1 MNRLRKFIS
10 RFDIYDGL
18 AFGLMACILF
28 LALAYWHNYPVHMD
42 SFYHMG
48 VTSGYSSAGGIAL
61 HAFWE
66 FAPAGRAQLYPPL
79 LHVLMFALTK
89 CGLSMLSVG
98 RLVSFAAFP
107 LLLVSGWYGMRR
119 IFSSRAA
126 FYCTVLM
133 SSCYLLFW
141 HSAVESAAS
150 LVLIL
155 TPLIFV
161 AVDRSKKV
169 AAAILLALALYSHL
183 TLGHLVALGL
193 LMYAVQRR
201 KMFKE
206 IFIVLAGA
214 YLLWLPWGIQILMH
228 YNSLS
233 FSSPGATGATV
244 HVLIWAVALAGFVY
258 CYFKKEK
265 YYLLPS
271 FLLGM
276 IPIVFFY
283 PDRFWNAHVFLPLA
297 MLGGVALSALHGFLR
312 EKAASLFNKRAVVTA
327 LMAVTMMIPVAL
339 FLFVDPV
346 YSAGGGMQ
354 GVPGMGQQQGTNQGD
369 QLQQQSPQPPGQQG
383 TNQGDQLQQQG
394 GGATTIQIQGQPN
407 GSNLQAPPTG
417 QGGPGNAGV
426 MGGPGQGP
434 GG

>member
-1 MNRLRKFIS
+1 
-10 RFDIYDGL
+10 
-18 AFGLMACILF
+18 
-28 LALAYWHNYPVHMD
+28 
-42 SFYHMG
+42 
-48 VTSGYSSAGGIAL
+48 
-61 HAFWE
+61 
-66 FAPAGRAQLYPPL
+66 
-79 LHVLMFALTK
+79 
-89 CGLSMLSVG
+89 MLSVG

-161 AVDRSKKV
+161 AVDRNKKV
-169 AAAILLALALYSHL
+169 AAAVLLALALYSHL

-193 LMYAVQRR
+193 LIYAVHQR

-228 YNSLS
+228 YKSLS
-233 FSSPGATGATV
+233 FSSPGGGSGATV

-265 YYLLPS
+265 YYLLPA
-271 FLLGM
+271 FLLG
-276 IPIVFFY
+276 IVPIVFFY

-297 MLGGVALSALHGFLR
+297 MLGGVALSALHGFVR
-312 EKAASLFNKRAVVTA
+312 EKASSLVHKRAFVTA
-327 LMAVTMMIPVAL
+327 LVTVAMMIPVAL

-354 GVPGMGQQQGTNQGD
+354 GGAGMDQQQGTNQSY
-369 QLQQQSPQPPGQQG
+369 QLRQQSPQPPGQQG
-383 TNQGDQLQQQG
+383 TNQGNQLQQQG

>member
-1 MNRLRKFIS
+1 
-10 RFDIYDGL
+10 
-18 AFGLMACILF
+18 
-28 LALAYWHNYPVHMD
+28 
-42 SFYHMG
+42 
-48 VTSGYSSAGGIAL
+48 
-61 HAFWE
+61 
-66 FAPAGRAQLYPPL
+66 
-79 LHVLMFALTK
+79 
-89 CGLSMLSVG
+89 MLSVG

-161 AVDRSKKV
+161 AVDRNKKV
-169 AAAILLALALYSHL
+169 AAAVLLALALYSHL

-193 LMYAVQRR
+193 LIYAVHQR

-228 YNSLS
+228 YKSLS
-233 FSSPGATGATV
+233 FSSPGGGSGATV

-265 YYLLPS
+265 YYLLPA
-271 FLLGM
+271 FLLG
-276 IPIVFFY
+276 IVPIVFFY

-297 MLGGVALSALHGFLR
+297 MLGGVALSALHGFVR
-312 EKAASLFNKRAVVTA
+312 EKASSLVHKRAFVTA
-327 LMAVTMMIPVAL
+327 LVTVAMMIPVAL

-354 GVPGMGQQQGTNQGD
+354 GGPGWTNNKGPTKVINYGSKAHSRRD
-369 QLQQQSPQPPGQQG
+369 NKGPTRAINYSSKGV
-383 TNQGDQLQQQG
+383 
-394 GGATTIQIQGQPN
+394 GQPRFRSRAN
-407 GSNLQAPPTG
+407 PTVPTCKHLPQARVALATPE
-417 QGGPGNAGV
+417 
-426 MGGPGQGP
+426 
-434 GG
+434 